1 MANNKLTTN
10 STKITSPSKSPSS
23 LSSPSNPSPS
33 ALSSLTSALLPPS
46 PPSPSSLPAPT
57 LNLVLP
63 KKVIPLLNTD
73 ARYRVLWGGRWSA
86 KTESIARI
94 LVVKSCQKKLRILC
108 ARETQVAIKQ
118 SVHSKIKEIIELMGL
133 SPYFEITDTSI
144 KNKWGSEFIF
154 SGLSD
159 DVIMGIKSMNSPD
172 ILWFE
177 EASSMSWRTWDK
189 LDPTIRAKNAELYF
203 TLNRDLDEDPIS
215 QLFICQEPP
224 ENSIVIEMEY
234 WDNPWFSE
242 EAMKQ
247 MQWMASTDFEKYLH
261 EWEGRPVNHSEA
273 SVFKNKF
280 IVKDFTPFIDPETW
294 SPLYGCDLG
303 YSIDPTVLIKAWA
316 YEDRLYIEH
325 ELYQDH
331 LDLDLMPDAF
341 NTIPG
346 SSSHIIYVDSSRPE
360 TISYLRLHGFP
371 RALPSPKGPGSIED
385 GISRLRG
392 FNKIVVH
399 PRCQRTLHDLKNYSY
414 KVDKKTGNVLPIIVD
429 KHSDCIDALR
439 YAITPI
445 IRNYKMSGRSGP
457 DIGGILCDQYGR
469 PISSKRNVPEA
480 YRLQQGYSALRGNKN
495 L

>member
-1 MANNKLTTN
+1 L
-10 STKITSPSKSPSS
+10 SS
-23 LSSPSNPSPS
+23 LS
-33 ALSSLTSALLPPS
+33 SALLPP
-46 PPSPSSLPAPT
+46 PPPSLPAPT

-234 WDNPWFSE
+234 WDNPWFSD

-303 YSIDPTVLIKAWA
+303 YSIDPTVLIKAWV

-414 KVDKKTGNVLPIIVD
+414 KVDKKTGNVLPVIVD

-457 DIGGILCDQYGR
+457 DIGSILCDQYGR